1 MCGKRELSERQRWAK
16 RAAGS
21 AHLEGDPIDFDTPDE
36 QKAALAI
43 QKRFRQKK
51 AGEKPELNELS
62 DEQLAEF
69 REAFALFDK
78 DGDQTISADELG
90 TVMRALGQNPTPQE
104 VQQMIDDVDENG
116 DGTIDFDEFKVLMQ
130 MQMTDTDQTE
140 NLTSAFKVFDVDGS
154 GSITKAELHKIM
166 TTLGEPLTDAEV
178 DEMMKGADKDG
189 SGTIEYKEF
198 VNGLMGK

>member
-1 MCGKRELSERQRWAK
+1 
-16 RAAGS
+16 
-21 AHLEGDPIDFDTPDE
+21 
-36 QKAALAI
+36 
-43 QKRFRQKK
+43 
-51 AGEKPELNELS
+51 
-62 DEQLAEF
+62 
-69 REAFALFDK
+69 
-78 DGDQTISADELG
+78 
-90 TVMRALGQNPTPQE
+90 
-104 VQQMIDDVDENG
+104 MIDDVDENG

-130 MQMTDTDQTE
+130 MQMTETDQTE

-154 GSITKAELHKIM
+154 GSITKEELHKIM